1 MTKSFSSS
9 TLLSTYGEALTVFDS
24 LRGTSSTLEALAIL
38 LGVRQTVDLF
48 VFFDYID
55 SLLTFVFTVN
65 YD

>member
-1 MTKSFSSS
+1 MTKSFSSGN
-9 TLLSTYGEALTVFDS
+9 LLSTDGEALTVFDS
-24 LRGTSSTLEALAIL
+24 LIGTSSTLQALEIF
-38 LGVRQTVDLF
+38 LGVRQTVDLV